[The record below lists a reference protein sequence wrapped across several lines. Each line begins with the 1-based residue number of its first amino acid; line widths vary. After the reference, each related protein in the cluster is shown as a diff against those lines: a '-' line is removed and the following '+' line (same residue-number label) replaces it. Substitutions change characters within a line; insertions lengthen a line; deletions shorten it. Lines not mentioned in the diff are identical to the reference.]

1 MPPSFAI
8 RIGSRVV
15 MKAKEGAKGTVLN
28 STGKY
33 IWNIKW
39 DDGKIRADYKSQ
51 QLKEEPRAD
60 APPASI
66 TIPQGKCRISLPFV
80 VFDQFSAL
88 MLLFSS

>member
-1 MPPSFAI
+1 MPPFAI

-51 QLKEEPRAD
+51 QLKEEPRGSRCTT
-60 APPASI
+60 SI
-66 TIPQGKCRISLPFV
+66 NH
-80 VFDQFSAL
+80 D
-88 MLLFSS
+88 SSR